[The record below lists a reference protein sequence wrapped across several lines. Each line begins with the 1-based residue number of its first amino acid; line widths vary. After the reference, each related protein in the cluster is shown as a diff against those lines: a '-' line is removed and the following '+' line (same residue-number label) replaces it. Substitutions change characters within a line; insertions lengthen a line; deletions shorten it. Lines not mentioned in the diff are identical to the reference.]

1 MLPLT
6 HFDEKMMQPGQGRL
20 LLAGQRLHVYNQSAM
35 KKIRLDKEPVH
46 SGLSVEE
53 VILKRR
59 SVRNFSGKPM
69 STAELSH
76 LLYYSGGITGKQHG
90 LRAAPSAGA
99 TYPIEIYPVINNVDG
114 LTTGVYHYLVAT
126 HELQSIYDGDFHTG
140 IARAA
145 LRQNVLAEANVVL
158 VLSVVFQRIQHRY
171 RERGQRYA
179 LLEAGHIAQN
189 TYLVATSMGLG
200 TCAIGAFYDD
210 DINRLLGLDGK
221 KESVIYLIAAGKI

>member
-1 MLPLT
+1 MLLWAP
-6 HFDEKMMQPGQGRL
+6 FDEKMIQSSQGRL

-35 KKIRLDKEPVH
+35 KRIQLDKELFH
-46 SGLSVEE
+46 SSLSLEE
-53 VILKRR
+53 VIAQRR

-69 STAELSH
+69 SPVELSH
-76 LLYYSGGITGKQHG
+76 LLYYSSGITSKHHG
-90 LRAAPSAGA
+90 FRAAPSAGA

-114 LTTGVYHYLVAT
+114 LTTGVYNYLVAT
-126 HELQSIYDGDFHTG
+126 HELQLIYDGDFHKE

-145 LRQNVLAEANVVL
+145 LGQNVLAEANVVL
-158 VLSVVFQRIQHRY
+158 VLSAVFQRIQHRY

-189 TYLVATSMGLG
+189 TCLVATSMGLG
-200 TCAIGAFYDD
+200 ACAIGAFYDE

-221 KESVIYLIAAGKI
+221 KESALYLMAAGKI